1 MRQTDERMPVL
12 SVDSIINS
20 DPEIMGGATFFEG
33 TDVPVK
39 TLFDYLLSGYNLHTF
54 LDFHPSVS
62 RDQALLAIEDSV
74 RKDTS
79 AVIRSHRDFV
89 SGTPVFKG
97 TRVMVKNLFDYLAA
111 GHGLDEFLADFPTA
125 EREQVVHA
133 LDAARKALEKYAYET
148 SDR

>member
-12 SVDSIINS
+12 SVDSVIHS

-79 AVIRSHRDFV
+79 AVIRSDRDYV
-89 SGTPVFKG
+89 SGTPIFVG
-97 TRVMVKNLFDYLAA
+97 TRLPIKNLFDYLAS
-111 GHGLDEFLADFPTA
+111 GHALDEFLADFPTA

-133 LDAARKALEKYAYET
+133 LHSARKALEKYAYEAAT
-148 SDR
+148 R